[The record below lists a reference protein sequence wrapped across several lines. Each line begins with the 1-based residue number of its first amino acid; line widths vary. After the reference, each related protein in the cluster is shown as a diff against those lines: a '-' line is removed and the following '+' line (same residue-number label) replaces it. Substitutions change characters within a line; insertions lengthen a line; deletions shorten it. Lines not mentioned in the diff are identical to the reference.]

1 MSNPNYRL
9 LQQALT
15 ELNADGNEERGREG
29 EELPRGFVKDILVSQ
44 EEASVGDVTDYA
56 FKVTSDGYINTA
68 PSGELP
74 RWKKVAAPGHHAGV
88 TEEQWAAV
96 VKALHQENN
105 S

>member
-29 EELPRGFVKDILVSQ
+29 EELKI
-44 EEASVGDVTDYA
+44 
-56 FKVTSDGYINTA
+56 TSDGYVNTA

-74 RWKKVAAPGHHAGV
+74 RWEKVIAPGHHAGV
-88 TEEQWAAV
+88 TEEQWAEV
-96 VKALHQENN
+96 LKALHQQNN

>member
-15 ELNADGNEERGREG
+15 ELNADGNDERGRDG
-29 EELPRGFVKDILVSQ
+29 EDLR
-44 EEASVGDVTDYA
+44 
-56 FKVTSDGYINTA
+56 VTSDGYINTA

-74 RWKKVAAPGHHAGV
+74 RWKKVVAPSHHAGV

>member
-29 EELPRGFVKDILVSQ
+29 EELKI
-44 EEASVGDVTDYA
+44 
-56 FKVTSDGYINTA
+56 TSDGYVNTA

-74 RWKKVAAPGHHAGV
+74 VWKKVTAPGHRAGV
-88 TEEQWAAV
+88 TDEQWAEV
-96 VKALHQENN
+96 LKALHRENN

>member
-15 ELNADGNEERGREG
+15 ELNADGNDERGRDG
-29 EELPRGFVKDILVSQ
+29 EDLR
-44 EEASVGDVTDYA
+44 
-56 FKVTSDGYINTA
+56 VTSDGYINTA

>member
-1 MSNPNYRL
+1 MSNQNYRL

-29 EELPRGFVKDILVSQ
+29 EELKI
-44 EEASVGDVTDYA
+44 
-56 FKVTSDGYINTA
+56 TSDGYVNTA

-74 RWKKVAAPGHHAGV
+74 RWEKATAPGHHAGV
-88 TEEQWAAV
+88 TEEQWAEV
-96 VKALHQENN
+96 LKALHQENN